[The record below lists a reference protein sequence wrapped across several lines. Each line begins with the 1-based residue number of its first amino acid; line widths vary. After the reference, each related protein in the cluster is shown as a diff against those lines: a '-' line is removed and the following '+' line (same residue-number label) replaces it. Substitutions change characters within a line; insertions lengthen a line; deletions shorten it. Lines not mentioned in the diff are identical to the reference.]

1 MLYETLLQGA
11 IFLALFY
18 SGLFCGVFFEIKK
31 MLDKMLK
38 HWAFILITDILFFT
52 ISAFLF
58 VFAENLF
65 NYGEFRFYLLLAF
78 VLGTTIEH
86 FSVGFLVEKFFII
99 IYNLINRVVYL
110 LKIKI
115 KKVFKND
122 RKTGG
127 NFIKSN

>member
-1 MLYETLLQGA
+1 MDK
-11 IFLALFY
+11 IF
-18 SGLFCGVFFEIKK
+18 
-31 MLDKMLK
+31 K
-38 HWAFILITDILFFT
+38 HWTLILITDILFFIT
-52 ISAFLF
+52 STFLF

-65 NYGEFRFYLLLAF
+65 NYGEFRLYLLLAF
-78 VLGTTIEH
+78 VLGATIEH

-99 IYNLINRVVYL
+99 IYNLINRVIYL
-110 LKIKI
+110 LKNKF

>member
-11 IFLALFY
+11 IFLTLFY
-18 SGLFCGVFFEIKK
+18 FGLFCGVFFEVKK
-31 MLDKMLK
+31 MLDKMFK
-38 HWAFILITDILFFT
+38 HWTLILITDILFFI

-65 NYGEFRFYLLLAF
+65 NYGEFRLYLLLAF
-78 VLGTTIEH
+78 VLGAFIEH

-99 IYNLINRVVYL
+99 IYNLINRVIYL
-110 LKIKI
+110 LKNKF

-122 RKTGG
+122 RKTNG
-127 NFIKSN
+127 NIIKSN